1 MKTNIKNKPTPNRS
15 FPKLMECT
23 RVDGLIV
30 LMLGDSSYGHAKGV
44 VISVGDS
51 RNWKLGAYSDNWAI
65 DAFHDF
71 EGTLELSN
79 D

>member
-15 FPKLMECT
+15 FPKLMQST
-23 RVDGLIV
+23 NINGFIV
-30 LMLGDSSYGHAKGV
+30 LMREVSIVGHAYGTV
-44 VISVGDS
+44 VSVGDS

>member
-1 MKTNIKNKPTPNRS
+1 MKTNIKNSHTSNRS
-15 FPKLMECT
+15 FPKLMQNT
-23 RVDGLIV
+23 KINGFIV
-30 LMLGDSSYGHAKGV
+30 LMREVSSYGHLYGTV
-44 VISVGDS
+44 VSVGDS
-51 RNWKLGAYSDNWAI
+51 KRWKLGEYSENWVI

>member
-1 MKTNIKNKPTPNRS
+1 MKTNIKNKPTPNP
-15 FPKLMECT
+15 FPKLMQNNNIN
-23 RVDGLIV
+23 GFIV
-30 LMLGDSSYGHAKGV
+30 LMRKVSSYGHAYGTV
-44 VISVGDS
+44 VSVGDS
-51 RNWKLGAYSDNWAI
+51 KRWELGEHSDSWAI